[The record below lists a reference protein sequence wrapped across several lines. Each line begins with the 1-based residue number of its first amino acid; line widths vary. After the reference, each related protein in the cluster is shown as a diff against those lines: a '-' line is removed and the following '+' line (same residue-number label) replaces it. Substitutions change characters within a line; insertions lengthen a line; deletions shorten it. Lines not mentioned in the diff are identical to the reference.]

1 MTSSS
6 LFSPIS
12 KKTNNSFYIFLQE
25 FFATQVGGVHGVLL
39 SYNERGQSTGIASI
53 TFKNSEY
60 ANRAIARFN
69 GAPIDN
75 GKSRLRLTLLV
86 DPSRANQNLAD
97 RLTGLQGRVGR
108 PTNNQ
113 VGRPSGRPLG
123 RGGRPIPTRQ
133 QQIRTQTRAPVAPK
147 KKQQQ
152 PKREKPV
159 KKSLED
165 LDKEMADY
173 FDDGK

>member
-1 MTSSS
+1 M
-6 LFSPIS
+6 PI
-12 KKTNNSFYIFLQE
+12 TNNYFFLQE
-25 FFATQVGGVHGVLL
+25 FFSTQVGGVHGVLL
-39 SYNERGQSTGIASI
+39 SYNERGLSTGIASI

-60 ANRAIARFN
+60 ANKAVARFN

-86 DPSRANQNLAD
+86 DPTLANQNLAD
-97 RLTGLQGRVGR
+97 RLSGLQGRVGR
-108 PTNNQ
+108 PG

-133 QQIRTQTRAPVAPK
+133 QQIRTQTRAPAAPK
-147 KKQQQ
+147 KKQQ
-152 PKREKPV
+152 PKKEKPA